1 MSKPLVIVESP
12 TKAKTISK
20 ILGKDYEVTSS
31 VGHIRDLPKS
41 AKDIPEKFKEK
52 VSWNGVLIDN
62 GFKNVYVVP
71 SDKEK
76 VITDLKKKLEKASE
90 IYLASDEDREGE
102 SIAWHLLEELS
113 PEVPVKRMVFHE
125 ITPSAISNA
134 IENPRD
140 IDVNLVEAQEGR
152 RTLDR
157 MFGFELSKI
166 MRVLGG
172 NLSAGRVQSPAVK
185 LIVEKERERQ
195 KFIKARYFNFVL
207 KAKTEKYEFETTI
220 KKINGK
226 RLAQSSDFNENG
238 ELEKDERF
246 EINNAE
252 VTQLVNII
260 EEKKAIVTSIDDR
273 KYRRSP
279 SAPFRTSTLQRSGSS
294 NLGFSPSRTMGAAQ
308 KLYQEGYI
316 TYMRTDSIVLSDT
329 AIKAARD
336 YIKENFDKEYL
347 PEEPRVYKS
356 KVKNTQEAHE
366 AIRPAGDKFVS
377 IEEVKK
383 IFKEDSDEFKI
394 YKLIFNQ
401 TIASQMNDAYGKTVT
416 IEAEISLDAKKISEK
431 NSINKITIGTSG
443 TIIEFQGF
451 RVLQINRENDQQE
464 LPELSIGEEVLIS
477 SVSHEEKY
485 TSPPSRY
492 SDSGLI
498 EALENLGIGRPSTY
512 ASIISRITD
521 VYVRS
526 EGRSLIPEPIAF
538 GKIDILQEHFPELI
552 EYSFTAE
559 MEDKLDLISNGNLM
573 REDLLNDFWFGNG
586 KKGLKD
592 QINEEIIKNI
602 DPTDATTI
610 KLFPDKEG
618 REVVLK
624 TGRIVRGRAR
634 PYLLRSDDKET
645 ATLPEDF
652 TIDNLTPEFVQ
663 ERFDEKDKLRAL
675 ERDVGVDPL
684 SGKTIKIIL
693 GPFGPYLQIG
703 EKEKGK
709 RKPKQGPIFK
719 NDNPENLTLEDALE
733 RLNLPRA
740 LGGDEEGWEYTS
752 AYGPYGPYI
761 YRQKQREKFNKSNL
775 KELKK
780 EELLKIVEE
789 EKIKCSKSLNK
800 GEMIEV
806 IISETKP
813 TPQHLNELSKDDVVS
828 IAKKFKIR
836 IPYKK
841 LENVAKPTLIEKIL
855 YQKENRSLEEDAESL
870 TITLEEAVEKF
881 KEPFKRKQ

>member
-41 AKDIPEKFKEK
+41 SKDIPESLKEK
-52 VSWNGVLIDN
+52 VEWNGVIIKD
-62 GFKNVYVVP
+62 GFKNVHVVP
-71 SDKEK
+71 TDKLK
-76 VITDLKKKLEKASE
+76 VVNDLKKKLKKASE
-90 IYLASDEDREGE
+90 VYLASDEDREGE

-185 LIVEKERERQ
+185 LIVEKERERE
-195 KFIKARYFNFVL
+195 KFIKAPYFNFVL
-207 KAKTEKYEFETTI
+207 EAKTEKYKFETTI
-220 KKINGK
+220 KKINEK

-238 ELEKDERF
+238 ELKKDERF

-252 VTQLVNII
+252 VIELVKII
-260 EEKKAIVTSIDDR
+260 EEKKATVTSIDDR

-329 AIKAARD
+329 AIKAARN
-336 YIKENFDKEYL
+336 YIKEKFDKEYL

-366 AIRPAGDKFVS
+366 AIRPAGEKFVS
-377 IEEVKK
+377 VEEVKK
-383 IFKEDSDEFKI
+383 IFDEDSDEFKI

-416 IEAEISLDAKKISEK
+416 IEAEISFDSKKISEK
-431 NSINKITIGTSG
+431 NSINKIAIGTSG

-477 SVSHEEKY
+477 SVGYEEKY

-498 EALENLGIGRPSTY
+498 ETLENLGIGRPSTY

-526 EGRSLIPEPIAF
+526 EGRSLVPEPIAF
-538 GKIDILQEHFPELI
+538 AKIDILQDHFPELV

-559 MEDKLDLISNGNLM
+559 MEDKLDLISNGNLK

-610 KLFPDKEG
+610 KLFHDKEG
-618 REVVLK
+618 REIVLK
-624 TGRIVRGRAR
+624 TGRIVGGRAR
-634 PYLLRSDDKET
+634 PYLLRSDGET

-652 TIDNLTPEFVQ
+652 TIDSLTPEFVQ

-693 GPFGPYLQIG
+693 GPFGPYLQLG

-719 NDNPENLTLEDALE
+719 TDNPENLTLEDALE
-733 RLNLPRA
+733 RLSLPRD
-740 LGGDEEGWEYTS
+740 LGGDKEGWEYIS
-752 AYGPYGPYI
+752 AVGPYGPYI
-761 YRQKQREKFNKSNL
+761 SRQKQREKFSKANL
-775 KELKK
+775 NDLKK
-780 EELLKIVEE
+780 EDLLKIAKEE
-789 EKIKCSKSLNK
+789 QIKCSKSLNK
-800 GEMIEV
+800 GDMIEV

-813 TPQHLNELSKDDVVS
+813 TEKHLNQLSKEDVVS
-828 IAKKFKIR
+828 LAKEFKIR
-836 IPYKK
+836 IPFKK
-841 LENVAKPTLIEKIL
+841 LENVAKPRLIEKIL
-855 YQKENRSLEEDAESL
+855 YQKENRSLEEDSASL
-870 TITLEEAVEKF
+870 TITLEEAIDKF
-881 KEPFKRKQ
+881 KEPFKKKQ

>member
-31 VGHIRDLPKS
+31 VGHVRDLPKS
-41 AKDIPEKFKEK
+41 SKDIPEKLKEQ
-52 VSWNGVLIDN
+52 VAWNGVLIED

-76 VITDLKKKLEKASE
+76 VIKDLKKKLEKASE
-90 IYLASDEDREGE
+90 VYLASDEDREGE
-102 SIAWHLLEELS
+102 SIAWHLLEELG
-113 PEVPVKRMVFHE
+113 PKIPVKRMVFHE
-125 ITPSAISNA
+125 ITPSAINEA

-140 IDVNLVEAQEGR
+140 ININLVEAQEGR

-185 LIVEKERERQ
+185 LIVEKERERE
-195 KFIKARYFNFVL
+195 KFIKALYFNFVL
-207 KAKTEKYEFETTI
+207 KAITEKYEFETTI
-220 KKINGK
+220 KKINEK

-238 ELEKDERF
+238 KLEKEERF
-246 EINNAE
+246 QLNHDE
-252 VTQLVNII
+252 VTNII
-260 EEKKAIVTSIDDR
+260 KAIQEEKAIVSSIDDK

-329 AIKAARD
+329 AIKAARQ

-366 AIRPAGDKFVS
+366 AIRPAGEKFVTL
-377 IEEVKK
+377 EEIKD
-383 IFKEDSDEFKI
+383 IFEEESDEFKI

-416 IEAEISLDAKKISEK
+416 IEAEITFDSEEISDSKVIE
-431 NSINKITIGTSG
+431 KITIGTSG

-451 RVLQINRENDQQE
+451 RLLQINRDKEQQE
-464 LPELSIGEEVLIS
+464 LPKLSIGEEVVIS
-477 SVSHEEKY
+477 SANYEEKY

-498 EALENLGIGRPSTY
+498 ETLENLGIGRPSTY

-538 GKIDILQEHFPELI
+538 GKIDILQEHFPELV

-559 MEDKLDLISNGNLM
+559 MEDKLDLISNGKLK

-586 KKGLKD
+586 KKGLKN

-610 KLFPDKEG
+610 KLFHDKEG
-618 REVVLK
+618 REIVLK
-624 TGRIVRGRAR
+624 TGRIVGGKAR
-634 PYLLRSDDKET
+634 PYLLRDDGET

-652 TIDNLTPEFVQ
+652 TIDSLTQEFVQ

-675 ERDVGVDPL
+675 ERDVGVDPD
-684 SGKTIKIIL
+684 SGKIIRIIL

-719 NDNPENLTLEDALE
+719 TDSPENLTLEDALE
-733 RLNLPRA
+733 RLDLPRD
-740 LGGDEEGWEYTS
+740 LGGDEEGWEYI
-752 AYGPYGPYI
+752 AAVGPYGPYI
-761 YRQKQREKFNKSNL
+761 SRQKQREKFSKSNL
-775 KELKK
+775 NELKK
-780 EELLKIVEE
+780 EELLKIVKE
-789 EKIKCSKSLNK
+789 EKIECPKSLNK
-800 GEMIEV
+800 KEMIEV
-806 IISETKP
+806 IVSKTKP
-813 TPQHLNELSKDDVVS
+813 TEKHLNELSKDDVVS
-828 IAKKFKIR
+828 IAKQFKIR
-836 IPYKK
+836 IPFKK
-841 LENVAKPTLIEKIL
+841 LESVAKPRLIEKIL

-870 TITLEEAVEKF
+870 TITLEQAIEKF
-881 KEPFKRKQ
+881 KEPPKRKQ